1 MDQGIKGTIRRIVWN
16 ELMFYLNMNVML
28 VIEIPI
34 NLPAF
39 VNLLQDQFVRISVK
53 AFYEDGNYEL
63 SSD

>member
-39 VNLLQDQFVRISVK
+39 VKQLIFCKIS
-53 AFYEDGNYEL
+53 L
-63 SSD
+63 